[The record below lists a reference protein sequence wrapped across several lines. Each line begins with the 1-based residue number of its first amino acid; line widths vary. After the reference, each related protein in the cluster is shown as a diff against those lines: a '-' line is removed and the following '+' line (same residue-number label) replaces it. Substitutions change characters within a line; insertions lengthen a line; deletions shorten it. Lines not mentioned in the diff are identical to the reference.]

1 MREIDVG
8 LAGSFKASL
17 APDYN
22 FPAEPH
28 SSFHFFLLFRR
39 CVQAGYCL
47 LVCICLGRTYV
58 LRNVCIV
65 KRSCY
70 VLGAYL

>member
-1 MREIDVG
+1 MG

-28 SSFHFFLLFRR
+28 SSFHFSIVSSLCC
-39 CVQAGYCL
+39 CVMPTG
-47 LVCICLGRTYV
+47 VCICYGRTYV

-70 VLGAYL
+70 VRVMGSRDVW